1 GNPIGGGFTGQTY
14 IIEQTP
20 GDTTPPAVSSINRQ
34 SPAGQTT
41 NATSLTF
48 RATFSEAVTG
58 VDAADFLVVLT
69 SSATGTIG
77 TVTPVSGSTYD
88 VTVTGVGGNG
98 TVGLN
103 LKGSGTGIADAAGN
117 PIGGGFTGE
126 TYIIQQ
132 AATGLGFASV
142 INLNPVDARVDA
154 TKEKQQ
160 AKVFVNRGRHW
171 AIIPNSSG
179 TFLWRLD
186 GTTWTSI
193 LRLSTRNARADA
205 VVKEDTTHIFLFAG
219 PASELVSVEY
229 IPATNT
235 YEPWSRRRVKTDITL
250 DEGVET
256 GSITLDATGRMWL
269 ASDGLTTIN
278 VRYSDRPYT
287 SWSGPVNIASGVS
300 GDDICA
306 VFHLPALNRIGI
318 LWSNQTTDRFGFR
331 THINGTSPTTWTAD
345 EVPASQS
352 ALNVGRGMSDDHLNM
367 KVASDG
373 TLYCAVKTSY
383 DEPGFPV
390 IALLIRRP
398 TGSWDDLYEV
408 AQNGTR
414 PIVLLNEAQNKLKV
428 VYTSQINGGDIQY
441 KGSLM
446 SAINFSPQLTLI
458 SGINNNVTS
467 THQNYTSEIVIL
479 ASNSTQAV
487 GVLASDVAPGRP
499 EPGDSLAGAEQQVLR
514 AFPNPFTTSAR
525 LRFQV
530 PVAGPFS
537 LAVYDGKGLV
547 FQKQGS
553 ARAGEEQ
560 EVELAGAALV
570 RGLYFVR
577 LQTAEGVKTLKL
589 ILDK

>member
-1 GNPIGGGFTGQTY
+1 
-14 IIEQTP
+14 
-20 GDTTPPAVSSINRQ
+20 
-34 SPAGQTT
+34 
-41 NATSLTF
+41 
-48 RATFSEAVTG
+48 
-58 VDAADFLVVLT
+58 
-69 SSATGTIG
+69 GTVG
-77 TVTPVSGSTYD
+77 SVTPVNASTYD
-88 VTVTGVGGNG
+88 INVTGVGGNG

-103 LKGSGTGIADAAGN
+103 LKASGTGIADAAGN
-117 PIGGGFTGE
+117 PIGSGFTGQ
-126 TYIIQQ
+126 TYTIQQ
-132 AATGLGFASV
+132 STGGTTNLGFASV
-142 INLNPVDARVDA
+142 LNLNPVDARVDA

-171 AIIPNSSG
+171 AIIPNSTG
-179 TFLWRLD
+179 THLWRLD

-193 LRLSTRNARADA
+193 MRLSTRNARADA
-205 VVKEDTTHIFLFAG
+205 VVKGDTTHIFLFAG
-219 PASELVSVEY
+219 TASELVSVEY
-229 IPATNT
+229 VAASNT
-235 YEPWSRRRVKTDITL
+235 YQPWTKRKVKTDITL

-269 ASDGLTTIN
+269 ASDGLTNIN

-287 SWSGPVNIASGVS
+287 SWSGPVPVASGVS
-300 GDDICA
+300 SDDICA
-306 VFHLPALNRIGI
+306 VLHLPALNRIGV
-318 LWSNQTTDRFGFR
+318 LWSNQETDRFGFR
-331 THINGTSPTTWTAD
+331 THVNGTSPTTWTAD

-352 ALNVGRGMSDDHLNM
+352 ALNVGRGMADDHLNM

-383 DEPGFPV
+383 DETGFPV

-398 TGSWDDLYEV
+398 AGTWDDLYEV

-441 KGSLM
+441 NGSLM
-446 SAINFSPQLTLI
+446 SSINFSPQLTLI

-487 GVLASDVAPGRP
+487 GVIASDVAPGRP
-499 EPGDSLAGAEQQVLR
+499 EEADSLAGASQQLLR
-514 AFPNPFTTSAR
+514 AFPNPFSSHAR
-525 LRFQV
+525 LRFLV
-530 PVAGPFS
+530 PSEGPYS
-537 LAVYDGKGLV
+537 LAVYDGKSVVYQKRGL
-547 FQKQGS
+547 

-560 EVELAGAALV
+560 EVELTGVGLP
-570 RGLYFVR
+570 RGLYYVR
-577 LQTAEGVKTLKL
+577 LQTAAGVKTLKL